1 MSQNEKKPMRSFS
14 GLPFYL
20 VLILILIVTSIF
32 FFDGPASKSKSLS
45 DALDMIE
52 NKAITKEDVVLNGN
66 ELSFK
71 YVDTATGKKSE
82 ISKKI
87 PYESVDHVMTILMDA
102 QNNGAI
108 EKFEYKQPT
117 DVSAIMSGIMIVL
130 MLAAMVFFVWVN
142 FSRNQGDGRSA
153 MNFGR
158 SKAKL
163 HDPSKNKVTF
173 GDVAGADE
181 EKEELTEVVDF
192 LKHPKKYSA
201 LGAKIPK
208 GILLHGAPGTGK
220 TLLAKAVAGEAG
232 VPFFSISGSDF
243 VEMFVGVGAS
253 RVRDLFDNAKKNAPC
268 IVFIDEIDAVGR
280 HRGAGMGGGHDERE
294 QTLNQLLVEM
304 DGFGPNEGVIVI
316 AATNRVDILD
326 PALLRPGRFDRRVAV
341 SRPDI
346 KGRADILKVHAKDKP
361 LEPDV
366 DLKEIA
372 KITPGY
378 TGADLANLLNEA
390 ALLAARRNAK
400 AISKADV
407 SEAVFKVMVGPEKKS
422 RVITDKEKRLT
433 AFHEAGHAIVLRTVS
448 ETDHVERVSI
458 IPAGGA
464 GGYTAHKPDEDIYYT
479 TKKQLI
485 DSIMISLGGRAAE
498 QIILGE
504 ISTGASSDL
513 QHCNSVAREMITR
526 YGMSENFPNV
536 VFDDD
541 DEVFIG
547 KSYGHTK
554 SYSDKYA
561 SMIDEEIVVII
572 GRAYAEVLKIL
583 NERMPILNGVAQRLL
598 EKEKIEGPEFE
609 ALYVNNGVLPA
620 DFVETKTIFDAKNG
634 ASDSKNG
641 ASDSKNGD
649 ADAKKEENSASSTSD
664 ETSKGSSSDESAIKG
679 NSDMDKFLKEFNESE
694 SDVSNEG
701 DEDQED

>member
-1 MSQNEKKPMRSFS
+1 MSQTEKRPKRSFS

-20 VLILILIVTSIF
+20 VLIVILIVASYF
-32 FFDGPASKSKSLS
+32 FLNGDSGKSTSLS
-45 DALDMIE
+45 EALNIIESKDMQ
-52 NKAITKEDVVLNGN
+52 TEDVVLNGN
-66 ELSFK
+66 TLSFK
-71 YVDTATGKKSE
+71 YLDPETGKKKE
-82 ISKKI
+82 VSKKV
-87 PYESVDHVMTILMDA
+87 PYDSEDHVLTILIDA
-102 QNNGAI
+102 QKNGTI
-108 EKFEYKQPT
+108 ESFEYKQPT

-130 MLAAMVFFVWVN
+130 MIAAMIFIVWIN
-142 FSRNQGDGRSA
+142 FSRNQGEGRSA

-163 HDPSKNKVTF
+163 HDPSKNKVNF
-173 GDVAGADE
+173 ADVAGADE
-181 EKEELTEVVDF
+181 EKEELAEVVDF
-192 LKHPKKYSA
+192 LKNPKKYSA

-253 RVRDLFDNAKKNAPC
+253 RVRDLFDSAKKNAPC

-326 PALLRPGRFDRRVAV
+326 PALLRPGRFDRRVSVA
-341 SRPDI
+341 RPDI
-346 KGRADILKVHAKDKP
+346 KGRADILKVHAKNKP
-361 LEPDV
+361 FEDDV

-400 AISKADV
+400 KISKADV

-448 ETDHVERVSI
+448 ETEHVERVSI

-513 QHCNSVAREMITR
+513 QHCNGIAREMITR
-526 YGMSENFPNV
+526 YGMSEKFPNV
-536 VFDDD
+536 IFDDD

-547 KSYGHTK
+547 KSYGHTRV
-554 SYSDKYA
+554 YSEQSA
-561 SMIDEEIVVII
+561 AQIDEEIARII
-572 GRAYAEVLKIL
+572 DKAYNDVLNLLNEKMAIL
-583 NERMPILNGVAQRLL
+583 NAVAHRLL

-609 ALYVNNGVLPA
+609 EIYVSGGVIPETPA
-620 DFVETKTIFDAKNG
+620 SEEPAAEEKVSEEPASEETASASETIAEKAVEESKATEETVENTG
-634 ASDSKNG
+634 SSTEETASDEE
-641 ASDSKNGD
+641 
-649 ADAKKEENSASSTSD
+649 KKS
-664 ETSKGSSSDESAIKG
+664 
-679 NSDMDKFLKEFNESE
+679 
-694 SDVSNEG
+694 
-701 DEDQED
+701 

>member
-1 MSQNEKKPMRSFS
+1 MSQTEKRPKRSFS

-20 VLILILIVTSIF
+20 VLIVILIVASYF
-32 FFDGPASKSKSLS
+32 FLNGDSGKSTSLS
-45 DALDMIE
+45 EALNIIQSKDTV
-52 NKAITKEDVVLNGN
+52 AEDVVLNGN
-66 ELSFK
+66 TLSFK
-71 YVDTATGKKSE
+71 YMDAETGKKKE
-82 ISKKI
+82 VSKKV
-87 PYESVDHVMTILMDA
+87 PYDSQDHVLQILMDA
-102 QNNGAI
+102 EKDGAI
-108 EKFEYKQPT
+108 ESFEYKQPT

-130 MLAAMVFFVWVN
+130 MIAAMIFIVWIN
-142 FSRNQGDGRSA
+142 FSRNQGEGRSA

-163 HDPSKNKVTF
+163 HDPSKNKVNF
-173 GDVAGADE
+173 ADVAGADE
-181 EKEELTEVVDF
+181 EKEELAEVVDF
-192 LKHPKKYSA
+192 LKNPKKYSA

-253 RVRDLFDNAKKNAPC
+253 RVRDLFDSAKKNSPC

-326 PALLRPGRFDRRVAV
+326 PALLRPGRFDRRVSVA
-341 SRPDI
+341 RPDI
-346 KGRADILKVHAKDKP
+346 KGRADILKVHAKNKP
-361 LEPDV
+361 FEDDV

-400 AISKADV
+400 KISKADV

-448 ETDHVERVSI
+448 ETEHVERVSI

-513 QHCNSVAREMITR
+513 QHCNGIAREMITR
-526 YGMSENFPNV
+526 YGMSEKFPNV
-536 VFDDD
+536 IFDDD

-547 KSYGHTK
+547 KSYGHTRV
-554 SYSDKYA
+554 YSEQSA
-561 SMIDEEIVVII
+561 AAIDEEIARII
-572 GRAYAEVLKIL
+572 DKAYNDVLDLLNEKMVIL
-583 NERMPILNGVAQRLL
+583 NAVANRLL

-609 ALYVNNGVLPA
+609 QIYVSGGVIPA
-620 DFVETKTIFDAKNG
+620 SEETPAEEEKTSVSEEENASEKAAQTTEEKIEETSEIEKAVEELEKRAETSETE
-634 ASDSKNG
+634 
-641 ASDSKNGD
+641 
-649 ADAKKEENSASSTSD
+649 AKKD
-664 ETSKGSSSDESAIKG
+664 
-679 NSDMDKFLKEFNESE
+679 
-694 SDVSNEG
+694 
-701 DEDQED
+701 DQ

>member
-1 MSQNEKKPMRSFS
+1 MSQTEKRPKRSFS

-20 VLILILIVTSIF
+20 VLIVILIVASYF
-32 FFDGPASKSKSLS
+32 FLNGDSGKSTSLS
-45 DALDMIE
+45 EALNIIESKDMQ
-52 NKAITKEDVVLNGN
+52 TEDVVLNGN
-66 ELSFK
+66 TLSFK
-71 YVDTATGKKSE
+71 YLDPETGKKKE
-82 ISKKI
+82 VSKKV
-87 PYESVDHVMTILMDA
+87 PYDSEDHVLTILIDA
-102 QNNGAI
+102 QKNGTI
-108 EKFEYKQPT
+108 ESFEYKQPT

-130 MLAAMVFFVWVN
+130 MIAAMIFIVWIN
-142 FSRNQGDGRSA
+142 FSRNQGEGRSA

-163 HDPSKNKVTF
+163 HDPSKNKVNF
-173 GDVAGADE
+173 ADVAGADE
-181 EKEELTEVVDF
+181 EKEELAEVVDF
-192 LKHPKKYSA
+192 LKNPKKYSA

-253 RVRDLFDNAKKNAPC
+253 RVRDLFDSAKKNAPC

-326 PALLRPGRFDRRVAV
+326 PALLRPGRFDRRVSVA
-341 SRPDI
+341 RPDI
-346 KGRADILKVHAKDKP
+346 KGRADILKVHAKNKP
-361 LEPDV
+361 FEDDV

-400 AISKADV
+400 KISKADV

-448 ETDHVERVSI
+448 ETEHVERVSI

-513 QHCNSVAREMITR
+513 QHCNGIAREMITR
-526 YGMSENFPNV
+526 YGMSEKFPNV
-536 VFDDD
+536 IFDDD

-547 KSYGHTK
+547 KSYGHTRV
-554 SYSDKYA
+554 YSEQSA
-561 SMIDEEIVVII
+561 AQIDEEIARII
-572 GRAYAEVLKIL
+572 DKAYNDVLNLLNEKMAIL
-583 NERMPILNGVAQRLL
+583 NAVAQRLL

-609 ALYVNNGVLPA
+609 EIYVSGGVIPETPA
-620 DFVETKTIFDAKNG
+620 SEEPAAEEKVSEEPASEETASASETIAEKAVEESKATEETVENTG
-634 ASDSKNG
+634 SSTEETASDEE
-641 ASDSKNGD
+641 
-649 ADAKKEENSASSTSD
+649 KKS
-664 ETSKGSSSDESAIKG
+664 
-679 NSDMDKFLKEFNESE
+679 
-694 SDVSNEG
+694 
-701 DEDQED
+701 

>member
-1 MSQNEKKPMRSFS
+1 MSQTEKRPKRSFS

-20 VLILILIVTSIF
+20 VLIVVLIVASYF
-32 FFDGPASKSKSLS
+32 FLNGSSAKSTSLS
-45 DALDMIE
+45 EALNMIQ
-52 NKAITKEDVVLNGN
+52 NKEVTKEDVVLNGN
-66 ELSFK
+66 TLSFK
-71 YVDTATGKKSE
+71 YLDTETGKKKE
-82 ISKKI
+82 VSKKV
-87 PYESVDHVMTILMDA
+87 PYDSEDHVLTILMEA
-102 QNNGAI
+102 QAEGSI

-130 MLAAMVFFVWVN
+130 MVAAMVFFVWIN
-142 FSRNQGDGRSA
+142 FTRNAGDGRNA

-173 GDVAGADE
+173 ADVAGADE

-192 LKHPKKYSA
+192 LKNPKKYSA

-253 RVRDLFDNAKKNAPC
+253 RVRDLFDNAKKNSPC

-326 PALLRPGRFDRRVAV
+326 PALLRPGRFDRRVSV

-346 KGRADILKVHAKDKP
+346 KGRADILKVHAKNKP
-361 LEPDV
+361 FEDDV

-400 AISKADV
+400 KISKADV
-407 SEAVFKVMVGPEKKS
+407 SEAVFKVMIGPEKKS
-422 RVITDKEKRLT
+422 RVMSDKEKRLT
-433 AFHEAGHAIVLRTVS
+433 AFHEAGHAVILRTVS

-479 TKKQLI
+479 TRKQLI
-485 DSIMISLGGRAAE
+485 DNIMISLGGRGAE
-498 QIILGE
+498 DIILGE

-513 QHCNSVAREMITR
+513 QHCNSIAREMITR
-526 YGMSENFPNV
+526 YGMSEQFPNV

-547 KSYGHTK
+547 KSYGHTRV
-554 SYSDKYA
+554 YSEESAAK
-561 SMIDEEIVVII
+561 IDAEISEII
-572 GRAYAEVLKIL
+572 RAAYADVLRIL
-583 NERMPILNGVAQRLL
+583 NEKMDILNAVAQRLL
-598 EKEKIEGPEFE
+598 EKEKIEGAEFE
-609 ALYVNNGVLPA
+609 EIYNDPA
-620 DFVETKTIFDAKNG
+620 G
-634 ASDSKNG
+634 AMLS
-641 ASDSKNGD
+641 
-649 ADAKKEENSASSTSD
+649 SASSDTVADVVS
-664 ETSKGSSSDESAIKG
+664 EPSSEASSSDASG
-679 NSDMDKFLKEFNESE
+679 SSE
-694 SDVSNEG
+694 QEDFVPSSFGDLSGPAGSGDGLLFG
-701 DEDQED
+701 DEEEDKKSGED

>member
-1 MSQNEKKPMRSFS
+1 MSQTEKRPKRSFS

-20 VLILILIVTSIF
+20 VLIVILIVASYF
-32 FFDGPASKSKSLS
+32 FLNSDSGKSTSLS
-45 DALDMIE
+45 EALNLIQNKDAQV
-52 NKAITKEDVVLNGN
+52 EDVVLNGN
-66 ELSFK
+66 TLSFK
-71 YVDTATGKKSE
+71 YLDAETGKKKE
-82 ISKKI
+82 VNKKV
-87 PYESVDHVMTILMDA
+87 PYESEDHVLTILMEA
-102 QNNGAI
+102 EKNGTI
-108 EKFEYKQPT
+108 ESFEYKQPT

-130 MLAAMVFFVWVN
+130 MIAAMIFIVWIN
-142 FSRNQGDGRSA
+142 FSRNQGEGRSA

-163 HDPSKNKVTF
+163 HDPSKNKVNF
-173 GDVAGADE
+173 ADVAGADE
-181 EKEELTEVVDF
+181 EKEELAEVVDF
-192 LKHPKKYSA
+192 LKNPKKYSA

-253 RVRDLFDNAKKNAPC
+253 RVRDLFDSAKKNSPC

-326 PALLRPGRFDRRVAV
+326 PALLRPGRFDRRVSVA
-341 SRPDI
+341 RPDI
-346 KGRADILKVHAKDKP
+346 KGRADILKVHAKNKP
-361 LEPDV
+361 FEDDV

-400 AISKADV
+400 KISKADV

-433 AFHEAGHAIVLRTVS
+433 AFHEAGHAVVLRTVS
-448 ETDHVERVSI
+448 ETEHVERVSI

-513 QHCNSVAREMITR
+513 QHCNGIAREMITR
-526 YGMSENFPNV
+526 YGMSEKFPNV
-536 VFDDD
+536 IFDDD

-547 KSYGHTK
+547 KSYGHTRI
-554 SYSDKYA
+554 YSEQSAA
-561 SMIDEEIVVII
+561 SIDEEIARII
-572 GRAYAEVLKIL
+572 DKAYNDVLDLLNEKMVIL
-583 NERMPILNGVAQRLL
+583 NAVANRLL

-609 ALYVNNGVLPA
+609 QIYVSGGVIPA
-620 DFVETKTIFDAKNG
+620 D
-634 ASDSKNG
+634 
-641 ASDSKNGD
+641 
-649 ADAKKEENSASSTSD
+649 TSD
-664 ETSKGSSSDESAIKG
+664 EASDASEKTEDTASENAGLTADEMLAETASIEKAVEDLEKKAEASDEEEK
-679 NSDMDKFLKEFNESE
+679 K
-694 SDVSNEG
+694 
-701 DEDQED
+701 EDQ

>member
-1 MSQNEKKPMRSFS
+1 MSQTEKRPKRSFS

-20 VLILILIVTSIF
+20 VLIVILIVASYF
-32 FFDGPASKSKSLS
+32 FLNGDSGKSTSLS
-45 DALDMIE
+45 EALNIIE
-52 NKAITKEDVVLNGN
+52 SKDVKAEDVVLNGN
-66 ELSFK
+66 TLSFK
-71 YVDTATGKKSE
+71 YLDQETGKKKE
-82 ISKKI
+82 VSKKV
-87 PYESVDHVMTILMDA
+87 PYDSEDHVLTILIDA
-102 QNNGAI
+102 QKNGTI
-108 EKFEYKQPT
+108 DSFEYKQPT

-130 MLAAMVFFVWVN
+130 MIAAMIFIVWIN
-142 FSRNQGDGRSA
+142 FSRNQGEGRSA

-163 HDPSKNKVTF
+163 HDPSKNKVNF
-173 GDVAGADE
+173 ADVAGADE
-181 EKEELTEVVDF
+181 EKEELAEVVDF
-192 LKHPKKYSA
+192 LKNPKKYSA

-253 RVRDLFDNAKKNAPC
+253 RVRDLFDSAKKNSPC

-326 PALLRPGRFDRRVAV
+326 PALLRPGRFDRRVSVA
-341 SRPDI
+341 RPDI
-346 KGRADILKVHAKDKP
+346 KGRADILKVHAKNKP
-361 LEPDV
+361 FEDDV

-400 AISKADV
+400 KISKADV

-448 ETDHVERVSI
+448 ETEHVERVSI

-464 GGYTAHKPDEDIYYT
+464 GGYTAHKPDDDIYYT

-513 QHCNSVAREMITR
+513 QHCNGIAREMITR
-526 YGMSENFPNV
+526 YGMSEKFPNV
-536 VFDDD
+536 IFDDD

-547 KSYGHTK
+547 KSYGHTRV
-554 SYSDKYA
+554 YSEQSA
-561 SMIDEEIVVII
+561 AQIDEEIARII
-572 GRAYAEVLKIL
+572 DKAYNDVLELLNEKMAIL
-583 NERMPILNGVAQRLL
+583 NAVAHRLL

-609 ALYVNNGVLPA
+609 EIYVSGGVIPETPA
-620 DFVETKTIFDAKNG
+620 SEEPATEEKVSEETASEETASASETTEEKTVEESKAAEETVENTESSTEET
-634 ASDSKNG
+634 ASDEE
-641 ASDSKNGD
+641 
-649 ADAKKEENSASSTSD
+649 KKS
-664 ETSKGSSSDESAIKG
+664 
-679 NSDMDKFLKEFNESE
+679 
-694 SDVSNEG
+694 
-701 DEDQED
+701 

>member
-1 MSQNEKKPMRSFS
+1 MSQTEKRPKKSFS

-20 VLILILIVTSIF
+20 VLIVILVVACMMFLNDSS
-32 FFDGPASKSKSLS
+32 GKSTSLS
-45 DALDMIE
+45 EALNMIE
-52 NKAITKEDVVLNGN
+52 DKSITKEDVVLNGN
-66 ELSFK
+66 TLSFK
-71 YVDTATGKKSE
+71 YKDPETGKKKE
-82 ISKKI
+82 VSKKV
-87 PYESVDHVMTILMDA
+87 PYESEDHVLTILMEA
-102 QNNGAI
+102 EKSGSI
-108 EKFEYKQPT
+108 ESFEYKQPT
-117 DVSAIMSGIMIVL
+117 DVSAIMSGVMIFL
-130 MLAAMVFFVWVN
+130 MIGAMVFFIWVN
-142 FSRNQGDGRSA
+142 FSRNAGEGRSA

-163 HDPSKNKVTF
+163 FDPSKNKVNF
-173 GDVAGADE
+173 SDVAGADE

-192 LKHPKKYSA
+192 LKNPKKYSA

-253 RVRDLFDNAKKNAPC
+253 RVRDLFDSAKKNSPC
-268 IVFIDEIDAVGR
+268 IIFIDEIDAVGR

-346 KGRADILKVHAKDKP
+346 KGRADILKVHAKNKP
-361 LEPDV
+361 LEDDV

-400 AISKADV
+400 KISKADV

-448 ETDHVERVSI
+448 ETEHVERVSI

-513 QHCNSVAREMITR
+513 QHCNGVAREMITR
-526 YGMSENFPNV
+526 YGMSEKFPNV
-536 VFDDD
+536 IFDDD

-547 KSYGHTK
+547 KSYGHTRV
-554 SYSDKYA
+554 YSEQSAAEIDAEIARIIDK
-561 SMIDEEIVVII
+561 
-572 GRAYAEVLKIL
+572 AYKDVLDIL
-583 NERMPILNGVAQRLL
+583 NDKMDILNAVAQRLL

-609 ALYVNNGVLPA
+609 EIYVSGGAIVTAAVEAPASEDEGEGASTEGAGADASEGASEGSVGVTA
-620 DFVETKTIFDAKNG
+620 DEMLADSAAIAKEIERLEQSDLKDKAEREAQAESSDDAKEE
-634 ASDSKNG
+634 
-641 ASDSKNGD
+641 
-649 ADAKKEENSASSTSD
+649 KKD
-664 ETSKGSSSDESAIKG
+664 
-679 NSDMDKFLKEFNESE
+679 
-694 SDVSNEG
+694 
-701 DEDQED
+701 

>member
-1 MSQNEKKPMRSFS
+1 MSQTEKRPKRSFS

-20 VLILILIVTSIF
+20 VLIVVLIVASYF
-32 FFDGPASKSKSLS
+32 FLNGNSAKSASLS
-45 DALDMIE
+45 EALNMIE
-52 NKAITKEDVVLNGN
+52 DKQVEKEDVVLNGN
-66 ELSFK
+66 TLSFK
-71 YVDTATGKKSE
+71 YVDSETGKKKE
-82 ISKKI
+82 VSKKV
-87 PYESVDHVMTILMDA
+87 PYDSEDHVLTILIDA
-102 QNNGAI
+102 QKNGTI
-108 EKFEYKQPT
+108 DSFEYKQPT

-130 MLAAMVFFVWVN
+130 MIAAMIFIVWIN
-142 FSRNQGDGRSA
+142 FSRNQGEGRSA

-163 HDPSKNKVTF
+163 HDPSKNKVNF
-173 GDVAGADE
+173 ADVAGADE
-181 EKEELTEVVDF
+181 EKEELAEVVDF
-192 LKHPKKYSA
+192 LKNPKKYSA

-253 RVRDLFDNAKKNAPC
+253 RVRDLFDSAKKNSPC

-326 PALLRPGRFDRRVAV
+326 PALLRPGRFDRRVSVA
-341 SRPDI
+341 RPDI
-346 KGRADILKVHAKDKP
+346 KGRADILKVHAKNKP
-361 LEPDV
+361 FEDDV

-400 AISKADV
+400 KISKADV

-448 ETDHVERVSI
+448 ETEHVERVSI

-513 QHCNSVAREMITR
+513 QHCNGIAREMITR
-526 YGMSENFPNV
+526 YGMSEKFPNV
-536 VFDDD
+536 IFDDD

-547 KSYGHTK
+547 KSYGHTRV
-554 SYSDKYA
+554 YSEQSA
-561 SMIDEEIVVII
+561 AAIDEEIARII
-572 GRAYAEVLKIL
+572 DKAYNDVLDLLNEKMVIL
-583 NERMPILNGVAQRLL
+583 NAVANRLL

-609 ALYVNNGVLPA
+609 QIYVSGGVIPA
-620 DFVETKTIFDAKNG
+620 SEETPAEEEKT
-634 ASDSKNG
+634 SVSE
-641 ASDSKNGD
+641 
-649 ADAKKEENSASSTSD
+649 EENASEKAAQTTEEKIE
-664 ETSKGSSSDESAIKG
+664 ETSEIEKAVEELEKRA
-679 NSDMDKFLKEFNESE
+679 ETSE
-694 SDVSNEG
+694 TEEKKD
-701 DEDQED
+701 DQ

>member
-1 MSQNEKKPMRSFS
+1 MSQTDKRPKKSFS

-20 VLILILIVTSIF
+20 VLIVILVVACMMFLNDSS
-32 FFDGPASKSKSLS
+32 GKSTSLS
-45 DALDMIE
+45 EALNMIE
-52 NKAITKEDVVLNGN
+52 DKSIVKEDVVLNGN
-66 ELSFK
+66 TLSFK
-71 YVDTATGKKSE
+71 YKDPESGKKKE
-82 ISKKI
+82 VSKKV
-87 PYESVDHVMTILMDA
+87 PYESEDHVMTILMEA
-102 QNNGAI
+102 EKSGAI
-108 EKFEYKQPT
+108 ESFEYKQPT
-117 DVSAIMSGIMIVL
+117 DVSAIMSGIMIFL
-130 MLAAMVFFVWVN
+130 MIGAMVFFIWVN
-142 FSRNQGDGRSA
+142 FSRNAGEGRSA

-163 HDPSKNKVTF
+163 FDPSKNKVNF
-173 GDVAGADE
+173 SDVAGADE

-192 LKHPKKYSA
+192 LKNPKKYSA

-253 RVRDLFDNAKKNAPC
+253 RVRDLFDSAKKNSPC
-268 IVFIDEIDAVGR
+268 IIFIDEIDAVGR

-346 KGRADILKVHAKDKP
+346 KGRADILKVHAKNKP
-361 LEPDV
+361 LEDDV

-400 AISKADV
+400 KISKADV

-448 ETDHVERVSI
+448 ETEHVERVSI

-513 QHCNSVAREMITR
+513 QHCNGIAREMITR
-526 YGMSENFPNV
+526 YGMSEKFPNV
-536 VFDDD
+536 IFDDD

-547 KSYGHTK
+547 KSYGHTRV
-554 SYSDKYA
+554 YSEQSAAEIDAEIARIIDK
-561 SMIDEEIVVII
+561 
-572 GRAYAEVLKIL
+572 AYKDVLDIL
-583 NERMPILNGVAQRLL
+583 NDKMDILNAVAQRLL

-609 ALYVNNGVLPA
+609 EIYVSGGACVTA
-620 DFVETKTIFDAKNG
+620 AVEDT
-634 ASDSKNG
+634 ASDSEGEG
-641 ASDSKNGD
+641 ASAEGAGVDASEGASEGSVGVTADEMLADSAAIAKEIERLEQSDLKDKAEREAQASED
-649 ADAKKEENSASSTSD
+649 ASEDASTEAKEEKKD
-664 ETSKGSSSDESAIKG
+664 
-679 NSDMDKFLKEFNESE
+679 
-694 SDVSNEG
+694 
-701 DEDQED
+701 

>member
-1 MSQNEKKPMRSFS
+1 MSQTEKRPKRSFS

-20 VLILILIVTSIF
+20 VLIVILIVASYF
-32 FFDGPASKSKSLS
+32 FLNGDSGKSTSLS
-45 DALDMIE
+45 EALNIIE
-52 NKAITKEDVVLNGN
+52 SKDVKAEDVVLNGN
-66 ELSFK
+66 TLSFK
-71 YVDTATGKKSE
+71 YLDQETGKKKE
-82 ISKKI
+82 VSKKV
-87 PYESVDHVMTILMDA
+87 PYDSEDHVLTILIDA
-102 QNNGAI
+102 QKNGTI
-108 EKFEYKQPT
+108 DSFEYKQPT

-130 MLAAMVFFVWVN
+130 MIAAMIFIVWIN
-142 FSRNQGDGRSA
+142 FSRNQGEGRSA

-163 HDPSKNKVTF
+163 HDPSKNKVNF
-173 GDVAGADE
+173 ADVAGADE
-181 EKEELTEVVDF
+181 EKEELAEVVDF
-192 LKHPKKYSA
+192 LKNPKKYSA

-253 RVRDLFDNAKKNAPC
+253 RVRDLFDSAKKNSPC

-326 PALLRPGRFDRRVAV
+326 PALLRPGRFDRRVSVA
-341 SRPDI
+341 RPDI
-346 KGRADILKVHAKDKP
+346 KGRADILKVHAKNKP
-361 LEPDV
+361 FEDDV

-400 AISKADV
+400 KISKADV

-448 ETDHVERVSI
+448 ETEHVERVSI

-513 QHCNSVAREMITR
+513 QHCNGIAREMITR
-526 YGMSENFPNV
+526 YGMSEKFPNV
-536 VFDDD
+536 IFDDD

-547 KSYGHTK
+547 KSYGHTRV
-554 SYSDKYA
+554 YSEQSA
-561 SMIDEEIVVII
+561 AQIDEEIARII
-572 GRAYAEVLKIL
+572 DKAYNDVLDLLNEKMAIL
-583 NERMPILNGVAQRLL
+583 NAVAHRLL

-609 ALYVNNGVLPA
+609 EIYVSGGVILETPA
-620 DFVETKTIFDAKNG
+620 SEEPATEEKVSEETASEETASASETTEEKAVEESKAAEETVENTESSTEET
-634 ASDSKNG
+634 ASDEE
-641 ASDSKNGD
+641 
-649 ADAKKEENSASSTSD
+649 KKS
-664 ETSKGSSSDESAIKG
+664 
-679 NSDMDKFLKEFNESE
+679 
-694 SDVSNEG
+694 
-701 DEDQED
+701 

>member
-1 MSQNEKKPMRSFS
+1 MSQTEKRPKRSFS

-20 VLILILIVTSIF
+20 VLIVILIVASYF
-32 FFDGPASKSKSLS
+32 FLNGDSGKSTSLS
-45 DALDMIE
+45 EALNIIE
-52 NKAITKEDVVLNGN
+52 SKDVKAEDVVLNGN
-66 ELSFK
+66 TLSFK
-71 YVDTATGKKSE
+71 YLDQETGKKKE
-82 ISKKI
+82 VSKKV
-87 PYESVDHVMTILMDA
+87 PYDSEDHVLTILIDA
-102 QNNGAI
+102 QKNGTI
-108 EKFEYKQPT
+108 DSFEYKQPT

-130 MLAAMVFFVWVN
+130 MIAAMIFIVWIN
-142 FSRNQGDGRSA
+142 FSRNQGEGRSA

-163 HDPSKNKVTF
+163 HDPSKNKVNF
-173 GDVAGADE
+173 ADVAGADE
-181 EKEELTEVVDF
+181 EKEELAEVVDF
-192 LKHPKKYSA
+192 LKNPKKYSA

-253 RVRDLFDNAKKNAPC
+253 RVRDLFDSAKKNSPC

-326 PALLRPGRFDRRVAV
+326 PALLRPGRFDRRVSVA
-341 SRPDI
+341 RPDI
-346 KGRADILKVHAKDKP
+346 KGRADILKVHAKNKP
-361 LEPDV
+361 FEDDV

-400 AISKADV
+400 KISKADV

-448 ETDHVERVSI
+448 ETEHVERVSI

-513 QHCNSVAREMITR
+513 QHCNGIAREMITR
-526 YGMSENFPNV
+526 YGMSEKFPNV
-536 VFDDD
+536 IFDDD

-547 KSYGHTK
+547 KSYGHTRV
-554 SYSDKYA
+554 YSEQSA
-561 SMIDEEIVVII
+561 AQIDEEIARII
-572 GRAYAEVLKIL
+572 DKAYNDVLDLLNEKMAIL
-583 NERMPILNGVAQRLL
+583 NAVAHRLL

-609 ALYVNNGVLPA
+609 EIYVSGGVIPETPA
-620 DFVETKTIFDAKNG
+620 SEEPATEEKVSEETSSEETASASETTEEKAVEESKAAEETVENTESATEET
-634 ASDSKNG
+634 ASDEE
-641 ASDSKNGD
+641 
-649 ADAKKEENSASSTSD
+649 KKS
-664 ETSKGSSSDESAIKG
+664 
-679 NSDMDKFLKEFNESE
+679 
-694 SDVSNEG
+694 
-701 DEDQED
+701 

>member
-1 MSQNEKKPMRSFS
+1 MSQNEKKPMKSFS

-20 VLILILIVTSIF
+20 VLILILIVTSFF
-32 FFDGPASKSKSLS
+32 FFDSPASKSKSLS
-45 DALDMIE
+45 DALDMIS
-52 NKAITKEDVVLNGN
+52 NKAVTKEDVVLNGN
-66 ELSFK
+66 ELEFK
-71 YVDTATGKKSE
+71 YIDPATGKKVE
-82 ISKKI
+82 ISKKV
-87 PYESVDHVMTILMDA
+87 PLDSTDHVLTILMEA
-102 QNNGAI
+102 KQSGAL
-108 EKFEYKQPT
+108 ESYEYKQPT
-117 DVSAIMSGIMIVL
+117 DISAIMSGVMIVL

-163 HDPSKNKVTF
+163 HDPTKNKVTF
-173 GDVAGADE
+173 ADVAGADE

-361 LEPDV
+361 LESDV

-448 ETDHVERVSI
+448 ETEHVERVSI

-536 VFDDD
+536 IFDDD

-572 GRAYAEVLKIL
+572 GRAYADVLKIL

-620 DFVETKTIFDAKNG
+620 DFVETKTIFDETGSASKDSETDNSTDSE
-634 ASDSKNG
+634 ASDSKTEE
-641 ASDSKNGD
+641 ASSDSV
-649 ADAKKEENSASSTSD
+649 T
-664 ETSKGSSSDESAIKG
+664 G
-679 NSDMDKFLKEFNESE
+679 NSDMDKFLKDLSESE
-694 SDVSNEG
+694 KDDDTNS
-701 DEDQED
+701 

>member
-1 MSQNEKKPMRSFS
+1 MSQTDKRPRKSFS

-20 VLILILIVTSIF
+20 VLIVILVVACMMFLNDSS
-32 FFDGPASKSKSLS
+32 GKSTSLS
-45 DALDMIE
+45 EALNMIE
-52 NKAITKEDVVLNGN
+52 DKSIKKEDVVLNGN
-66 ELSFK
+66 TLSFK
-71 YVDTATGKKSE
+71 YTDPETGKKKE
-82 ISKKI
+82 VSKKV
-87 PYESVDHVMTILMDA
+87 PYESEDHVMTILMQA
-102 QNNGAI
+102 EKAGSI
-108 EKFEYKQPT
+108 ENFEYKQPT
-117 DVSAIMSGIMIVL
+117 DVSAIMSGVMIFL
-130 MLAAMVFFVWVN
+130 MIGAMVFFIWVN
-142 FSRNQGDGRSA
+142 FSRNAGEGRSA

-163 HDPSKNKVTF
+163 FDPSKNKVNF
-173 GDVAGADE
+173 SDVAGADE

-192 LKHPKKYSA
+192 LKNPKKYSA

-253 RVRDLFDNAKKNAPC
+253 RVRDLFDSAKKNSPC
-268 IVFIDEIDAVGR
+268 IIFIDEIDAVGR

-346 KGRADILKVHAKDKP
+346 KGRADILKVHAKNKP
-361 LEPDV
+361 LEDDV

-400 AISKADV
+400 KISKADV

-448 ETDHVERVSI
+448 ETEHVERVSI

-513 QHCNSVAREMITR
+513 QHCNGVAREMITR
-526 YGMSENFPNV
+526 YGMSEKFPNV
-536 VFDDD
+536 IFDDD

-547 KSYGHTK
+547 KSYGHTRT
-554 SYSDKYA
+554 YSEQSA
-561 SMIDEEIVVII
+561 AMIDAEIARII
-572 GRAYAEVLKIL
+572 DKAYKDVLDIL
-583 NERMPILNGVAQRLL
+583 NDKMAILNAVAQRLL

-609 ALYVNNGVLPA
+609 EIYVSG
-620 DFVETKTIFDAKNG
+620 G
-634 ASDSKNG
+634 ASVTAAVEAPASEDASSSEG
-641 ASDSKNGD
+641 ASEGSVGATAEEMLADS
-649 ADAKKEENSASSTSD
+649 AAIAKEIERLEQSDLKDKAEREASEASASNAAEAEAKD
-664 ETSKGSSSDESAIKG
+664 EKKD
-679 NSDMDKFLKEFNESE
+679 
-694 SDVSNEG
+694 
-701 DEDQED
+701 

>member
-1 MSQNEKKPMRSFS
+1 MSQTDKRPRKSFS

-20 VLILILIVTSIF
+20 VLIVILVVACMMFLNDSS
-32 FFDGPASKSKSLS
+32 GKSTSLS
-45 DALDMIE
+45 EALNMIE
-52 NKAITKEDVVLNGN
+52 DKSIKKEDVVLNGN
-66 ELSFK
+66 TLSFK
-71 YVDTATGKKSE
+71 YTDPETGKKKE
-82 ISKKI
+82 VSKKV
-87 PYESVDHVMTILMDA
+87 PYESEDHVMTILMQA
-102 QNNGAI
+102 EKAGSI
-108 EKFEYKQPT
+108 ENFEYKQPT
-117 DVSAIMSGIMIVL
+117 DVSAIMSGVMIFL
-130 MLAAMVFFVWVN
+130 MIGAMVFFIWVN
-142 FSRNQGDGRSA
+142 FSRNAGEGRSA

-163 HDPSKNKVTF
+163 FDPSKNKVNF
-173 GDVAGADE
+173 SDVAGADE

-192 LKHPKKYSA
+192 LKNPKKYSA

-253 RVRDLFDNAKKNAPC
+253 RVRDLFDSAKKNSPC
-268 IVFIDEIDAVGR
+268 IIFIDEIDAVGR

-346 KGRADILKVHAKDKP
+346 KGRADILKVHAKNKP
-361 LEPDV
+361 LEDDV

-400 AISKADV
+400 KISKADV

-448 ETDHVERVSI
+448 ETEHVERVSI

-513 QHCNSVAREMITR
+513 QHCNGVAREMITR
-526 YGMSENFPNV
+526 YGMSEKFPNV
-536 VFDDD
+536 IFDDD

-547 KSYGHTK
+547 KSYGHTRT
-554 SYSDKYA
+554 YSEQSA
-561 SMIDEEIVVII
+561 AMIDAEIARII
-572 GRAYAEVLKIL
+572 DKAYKDVLDIL
-583 NERMPILNGVAQRLL
+583 NDKMAILNAVAQRLL

-609 ALYVNNGVLPA
+609 EIYVSDGAVVTSSVEAPA
-620 DFVETKTIFDAKNG
+620 SEDASSSEG
-634 ASDSKNG
+634 ASEGSVGVTADEMLADSAAIAKEIERLEQ
-641 ASDSKNGD
+641 SDLKD
-649 ADAKKEENSASSTSD
+649 KAEREAQAE
-664 ETSKGSSSDESAIKG
+664 SSDEA
-679 NSDMDKFLKEFNESE
+679 KEEKK
-694 SDVSNEG
+694 D
-701 DEDQED
+701 

>member
-1 MSQNEKKPMRSFS
+1 MSQTEKRPKRSFS

-20 VLILILIVTSIF
+20 VLIVILIVASYF
-32 FFDGPASKSKSLS
+32 FLNGDSGKSTSLS
-45 DALDMIE
+45 EALNIIE
-52 NKAITKEDVVLNGN
+52 SKDVKAEDVVLNGN
-66 ELSFK
+66 TLSFK
-71 YVDTATGKKSE
+71 YLDPATGKKKE
-82 ISKKI
+82 VSKKV
-87 PYESVDHVMTILMDA
+87 PYDSEDHVLTILIDA
-102 QNNGAI
+102 QRNGTI
-108 EKFEYKQPT
+108 ESFEYKQPT

-130 MLAAMVFFVWVN
+130 MIVAMIFIVWIN
-142 FSRNQGDGRSA
+142 FSRNSGEGRSA

-163 HDPSKNKVTF
+163 HDPSKNKVNF
-173 GDVAGADE
+173 ADVAGADE
-181 EKEELTEVVDF
+181 EKEELAEVVDF
-192 LKHPKKYSA
+192 LKNPKKYSA

-253 RVRDLFDNAKKNAPC
+253 RVRDLFDSAKKNSPC

-326 PALLRPGRFDRRVAV
+326 PALLRPGRFDRRVSVA
-341 SRPDI
+341 RPDI
-346 KGRADILKVHAKDKP
+346 KGRADILKVHAKNKP
-361 LEPDV
+361 FEDDV

-400 AISKADV
+400 KISKADV

-448 ETDHVERVSI
+448 ETEHVERVSI

-513 QHCNSVAREMITR
+513 QHCNGIAREMITR
-526 YGMSENFPNV
+526 YGMSEKFPNV
-536 VFDDD
+536 IFDDD

-547 KSYGHTK
+547 KSYGHTRV
-554 SYSDKYA
+554 YSEQSA
-561 SMIDEEIVVII
+561 AQIDEEIARII
-572 GRAYAEVLKIL
+572 DKAYNDVLDLLNEKMAIL
-583 NERMPILNGVAQRLL
+583 NAVAHRLL

-609 ALYVNNGVLPA
+609 EIYVSGGVIPETPA
-620 DFVETKTIFDAKNG
+620 SEEKASEEKVSEET
-634 ASDSKNG
+634 AS
-641 ASDSKNGD
+641 
-649 ADAKKEENSASSTSD
+649 EETASASETTEEKAVEESKTAEETVENA
-664 ETSKGSSSDESAIKG
+664 ETSEETSSEEKS
-679 NSDMDKFLKEFNESE
+679 
-694 SDVSNEG
+694 
-701 DEDQED
+701 

>member
-1 MSQNEKKPMRSFS
+1 MSQTEKRPKRSFS

-20 VLILILIVTSIF
+20 VLIVILIVASYF
-32 FFDGPASKSKSLS
+32 FLNGDSGKSTSLS
-45 DALDMIE
+45 EALNIIE
-52 NKAITKEDVVLNGN
+52 SKDVKAEDVVLNGN
-66 ELSFK
+66 TLSFK
-71 YVDTATGKKSE
+71 YLDQETGKKKE
-82 ISKKI
+82 VSKKV
-87 PYESVDHVMTILMDA
+87 PYDSEDHVLTILIDA
-102 QNNGAI
+102 QKNGTI
-108 EKFEYKQPT
+108 DSFEYKQPT

-130 MLAAMVFFVWVN
+130 MIAAMIFIVWIN
-142 FSRNQGDGRSA
+142 FSRNQGEGRSA

-163 HDPSKNKVTF
+163 HDPSKNKVNF
-173 GDVAGADE
+173 ADVAGADE
-181 EKEELTEVVDF
+181 EKEELAEVVDF
-192 LKHPKKYSA
+192 LKNPKKYSA

-253 RVRDLFDNAKKNAPC
+253 RVRDLFDSAKKNSPC

-326 PALLRPGRFDRRVAV
+326 PALLRPGRFDRRVSVA
-341 SRPDI
+341 RPDI
-346 KGRADILKVHAKDKP
+346 KGRADILKVHAKNKP
-361 LEPDV
+361 FEDDV

-400 AISKADV
+400 KISKADV

-448 ETDHVERVSI
+448 ETEHVERVSI

-513 QHCNSVAREMITR
+513 QHCNGIAREMITR
-526 YGMSENFPNV
+526 YGMSEKFPNV
-536 VFDDD
+536 IFDDD

-547 KSYGHTK
+547 KSYGHTRT
-554 SYSDKYA
+554 YSEQSA
-561 SMIDEEIVVII
+561 AMIDAEIARII
-572 GRAYAEVLKIL
+572 DKAYKDVLDIL
-583 NERMPILNGVAQRLL
+583 NDKMAILNAVAQRLL

-609 ALYVNNGVLPA
+609 EIYVSGGVIPETPA
-620 DFVETKTIFDAKNG
+620 SEEPATEEKVSEETASEETASASETTEEKAVEESKAAEETVENTESSTEET
-634 ASDSKNG
+634 ASDEE
-641 ASDSKNGD
+641 
-649 ADAKKEENSASSTSD
+649 KKS
-664 ETSKGSSSDESAIKG
+664 
-679 NSDMDKFLKEFNESE
+679 
-694 SDVSNEG
+694 
-701 DEDQED
+701 

>member
-1 MSQNEKKPMRSFS
+1 MSQTDKRPRKSFS

-20 VLILILIVTSIF
+20 VLIVILVVACMMFLNDSS
-32 FFDGPASKSKSLS
+32 GKSTSLS
-45 DALDMIE
+45 EALNMIE
-52 NKAITKEDVVLNGN
+52 DKSIKKEDVVLNGN
-66 ELSFK
+66 TLSFK
-71 YVDTATGKKSE
+71 YTDPETGKKKE
-82 ISKKI
+82 VSKKV
-87 PYESVDHVMTILMDA
+87 PYESEDHVMTILMQAEKD
-102 QNNGAI
+102 GSI
-108 EKFEYKQPT
+108 ENFEYKQPT
-117 DVSAIMSGIMIVL
+117 DVSAIMSGVMIFL
-130 MLAAMVFFVWVN
+130 MIGAMVFFIWVN
-142 FSRNQGDGRSA
+142 FSRNAGEGRSA

-163 HDPSKNKVTF
+163 FDPSKNKVNF
-173 GDVAGADE
+173 SDVAGADE

-192 LKHPKKYSA
+192 LKNPKKYSA

-253 RVRDLFDNAKKNAPC
+253 RVRDLFDSAKKNSPC
-268 IVFIDEIDAVGR
+268 IIFIDEIDAVGR

-346 KGRADILKVHAKDKP
+346 KGRADILKVHAKNKP
-361 LEPDV
+361 LEDDV

-400 AISKADV
+400 KISKADV

-448 ETDHVERVSI
+448 ETEHVERVSI

-513 QHCNSVAREMITR
+513 QHCNGVAREMITR
-526 YGMSENFPNV
+526 YGMSEKFPNV
-536 VFDDD
+536 IFDDD

-547 KSYGHTK
+547 KSYGHTRT
-554 SYSDKYA
+554 YSEQSA
-561 SMIDEEIVVII
+561 AMIDAEIARII
-572 GRAYAEVLKIL
+572 DKAYKDVLDIL
-583 NERMPILNGVAQRLL
+583 NDKMAILNAVAQRLL

-609 ALYVNNGVLPA
+609 EIYVSGGACVTSAVEAPA
-620 DFVETKTIFDAKNG
+620 SEDDSSSEGSVGATAEEMLADSAAIAKEIERLEQSDLKDKAEREASEAS
-634 ASDSKNG
+634 ASD
-641 ASDSKNGD
+641 
-649 ADAKKEENSASSTSD
+649 TSD
-664 ETSKGSSSDESAIKG
+664 AAEAEAKDEKK
-679 NSDMDKFLKEFNESE
+679 D
-694 SDVSNEG
+694 
-701 DEDQED
+701 

>member
-1 MSQNEKKPMRSFS
+1 MSQTDKRPKRSFS

-20 VLILILIVTSIF
+20 ILIVILIAASF
-32 FFDGPASKSKSLS
+32 FFLNDNSGKNASLS
-45 DALDMIE
+45 EALTMISDKE
-52 NKAITKEDVVLNGN
+52 ITKEDVVLYGN
-66 ELSFK
+66 SLQFK
-71 YVDTATGKKSE
+71 YVDKETGKKKE
-82 ISKKI
+82 VSKKV
-87 PYESVDHVMTILMDA
+87 PYDSEDHVLTILMEA
-102 QNNGAI
+102 EKSGAI
-108 EKFEYKQPT
+108 ESFEYKQPT

-130 MLAAMVFFVWVN
+130 MVGAMIFFVWIN

-173 GDVAGADE
+173 ADVAGADE
-181 EKEELTEVVDF
+181 EKEELAEVVDF
-192 LKHPKKYSA
+192 LKNPKKYSA

-253 RVRDLFDNAKKNAPC
+253 RVRDLFDNAKKNSPC

-316 AATNRVDILD
+316 AATNRIDILD

-341 SRPDI
+341 ARPDI
-346 KGRADILKVHAKDKP
+346 KGRADILKVHAKNKP
-361 LEPDV
+361 LEDDV

-400 AISKADV
+400 KISKADV
-407 SEAVFKVMVGPEKKS
+407 SEAVFKVMIGPEKKS

-448 ETDHVERVSI
+448 ETEHVERVSI

-513 QHCNSVAREMITR
+513 QHCNSIAREMITR
-526 YGMSENFPNV
+526 YGMSEKFPNV
-536 VFDDD
+536 IFDDD

-547 KSYGHTK
+547 KSYGHTRV
-554 SYSDKYA
+554 YSEQSAA
-561 SMIDEEIVVII
+561 SIDEEIARII
-572 GRAYAEVLKIL
+572 SKAYNDVLDLLNDKMAIL
-583 NERMPILNGVAQRLL
+583 NAVAQRLL
-598 EKEKIEGPEFE
+598 DKEKIEGPEFE
-609 ALYVNNGVLPA
+609 QIYVSGGVIPA
-620 DFVETKTIFDAKNG
+620 SEEPSES
-634 ASDSKNG
+634 AS
-641 ASDSKNGD
+641 
-649 ADAKKEENSASSTSD
+649 EEASASSDSESKTESVGLTAEEMLADSTSLD
-664 ETSKGSSSDESAIKG
+664 KAVEQIESSSEKDSTIPTLIPSEKDEKK
-679 NSDMDKFLKEFNESE
+679 DDK
-694 SDVSNEG
+694 
-701 DEDQED
+701 

>member
-1 MSQNEKKPMRSFS
+1 MSQTEKRPKRSFS

-20 VLILILIVTSIF
+20 VLIVILIVASYF
-32 FFDGPASKSKSLS
+32 FLNGDSGKSTSLS
-45 DALDMIE
+45 EALNIIESKDMQ
-52 NKAITKEDVVLNGN
+52 TEDVVLNGN
-66 ELSFK
+66 TLSFK
-71 YVDTATGKKSE
+71 YLDPETGKKKE
-82 ISKKI
+82 VSKKV
-87 PYESVDHVMTILMDA
+87 PYDSEDHVLTILIDA
-102 QNNGAI
+102 QKNGTI
-108 EKFEYKQPT
+108 ESFEYKQPT

-130 MLAAMVFFVWVN
+130 MIAAMIFIVWIN
-142 FSRNQGDGRSA
+142 FSRNQGEGRSA

-163 HDPSKNKVTF
+163 HDPSKNKVNF
-173 GDVAGADE
+173 ADVAGADE
-181 EKEELTEVVDF
+181 EKEELAEVVDF
-192 LKHPKKYSA
+192 LKNPKKYSA

-253 RVRDLFDNAKKNAPC
+253 RVRDLFDSAKKNAPC

-326 PALLRPGRFDRRVAV
+326 PALLRPGRFDRRVSVA
-341 SRPDI
+341 RPDI
-346 KGRADILKVHAKDKP
+346 KGRADILKVHAKNKP
-361 LEPDV
+361 FEDDV

-400 AISKADV
+400 KISKADV

-448 ETDHVERVSI
+448 ETEHVERVSI

-513 QHCNSVAREMITR
+513 QHCNGIAREMITR
-526 YGMSENFPNV
+526 YGMSEKFPNV
-536 VFDDD
+536 IFDDD

-547 KSYGHTK
+547 KSYGHTRV
-554 SYSDKYA
+554 YSEQSA
-561 SMIDEEIVVII
+561 AQIDEEIARII
-572 GRAYAEVLKIL
+572 DKAYNDVLNLLNEKMAIL
-583 NERMPILNGVAQRLL
+583 NAVAHRLL

-609 ALYVNNGVLPA
+609 EIYVSGGVIPETPA
-620 DFVETKTIFDAKNG
+620 SEEPAAEEKVSEEPASEETASASETTAEKAVEESKATEETVENTG
-634 ASDSKNG
+634 SSTEETASDEE
-641 ASDSKNGD
+641 
-649 ADAKKEENSASSTSD
+649 KKS
-664 ETSKGSSSDESAIKG
+664 
-679 NSDMDKFLKEFNESE
+679 
-694 SDVSNEG
+694 
-701 DEDQED
+701 

>member
-1 MSQNEKKPMRSFS
+1 MSQTDKRPRKSFS

-20 VLILILIVTSIF
+20 VLIVILVVACMMFLNDSS
-32 FFDGPASKSKSLS
+32 GKSTSLS
-45 DALDMIE
+45 EALNMIE
-52 NKAITKEDVVLNGN
+52 DKSIKKEDVVLNGN
-66 ELSFK
+66 TLSFK
-71 YVDTATGKKSE
+71 YTDPETGKKKE
-82 ISKKI
+82 VSKKV
-87 PYESVDHVMTILMDA
+87 PYESEDHVMTILMQAEKD
-102 QNNGAI
+102 GSI
-108 EKFEYKQPT
+108 ENFEYKQPT
-117 DVSAIMSGIMIVL
+117 DVSAIMSGVMIFL
-130 MLAAMVFFVWVN
+130 MIGAMVFFIWVN
-142 FSRNQGDGRSA
+142 FSRNAGEGRSA

-163 HDPSKNKVTF
+163 FDPSKNKVNF
-173 GDVAGADE
+173 SDVAGADE

-192 LKHPKKYSA
+192 LKNPKKYSA

-253 RVRDLFDNAKKNAPC
+253 RVRDLFDSAKKNSPC
-268 IVFIDEIDAVGR
+268 IIFIDEIDAVGR

-346 KGRADILKVHAKDKP
+346 KGRADILKVHAKNKP
-361 LEPDV
+361 LEDDV

-400 AISKADV
+400 KISKADV

-448 ETDHVERVSI
+448 ETEHVERVSI

-513 QHCNSVAREMITR
+513 QHCNGVAREMITR
-526 YGMSENFPNV
+526 YGMSEKFPNV
-536 VFDDD
+536 IFDDD

-547 KSYGHTK
+547 KSYGHTRT
-554 SYSDKYA
+554 YSEQSA
-561 SMIDEEIVVII
+561 AMIDAEIARII
-572 GRAYAEVLKIL
+572 DKAYKDVLDIL
-583 NERMPILNGVAQRLL
+583 NDKMAILKPLPRDFSRKRRSKDRSSKRSTFPAAPALLLLLRLRLL
-598 EKEKIEGPEFE
+598 KMILLPRA
-609 ALYVNNGVLPA
+609 ALVQPLRRCLLTVPRSLRR
-620 DFVETKTIFDAKNG
+620 
-634 ASDSKNG
+634 SK
-641 ASDSKNGD
+641 D
-649 ADAKKEENSASSTSD
+649 
-664 ETSKGSSSDESAIKG
+664 SSSPT
-679 NSDMDKFLKEFNESE
+679 
-694 SDVSNEG
+694 
-701 DEDQED
+701 

>member
-1 MSQNEKKPMRSFS
+1 MSQTEKRPKRSFS

-20 VLILILIVTSIF
+20 VLIVILIVASYF
-32 FFDGPASKSKSLS
+32 FLNGDSGKSTSLS
-45 DALDMIE
+45 EALNIIESKDMQ
-52 NKAITKEDVVLNGN
+52 TEDVVLNGN
-66 ELSFK
+66 TLSFK
-71 YVDTATGKKSE
+71 YLDPETGKKKE
-82 ISKKI
+82 VSKKV
-87 PYESVDHVMTILMDA
+87 PYDSEDHVLTILIDA
-102 QNNGAI
+102 QKNGTI
-108 EKFEYKQPT
+108 ESFEYKQPT

-130 MLAAMVFFVWVN
+130 MIAAMIFIVWIN
-142 FSRNQGDGRSA
+142 FSRNQGEGRSA

-163 HDPSKNKVTF
+163 HDPSKNKVNF
-173 GDVAGADE
+173 ADVAGADE
-181 EKEELTEVVDF
+181 EKEELAEVVDF
-192 LKHPKKYSA
+192 LKNPKKYSA

-253 RVRDLFDNAKKNAPC
+253 RVRDLFDSAKKNAPC

-326 PALLRPGRFDRRVAV
+326 PALLRPGRFDRRVSVA
-341 SRPDI
+341 RPDI
-346 KGRADILKVHAKDKP
+346 KGRADILKVHAKNKP
-361 LEPDV
+361 FEDDV

-400 AISKADV
+400 KISKADV

-448 ETDHVERVSI
+448 ETEHVERVSI

-513 QHCNSVAREMITR
+513 QHCNGIAREMITR
-526 YGMSENFPNV
+526 YGMSEKFPNV
-536 VFDDD
+536 IFDDD

-547 KSYGHTK
+547 KSYGHTRV
-554 SYSDKYA
+554 YSEQSA
-561 SMIDEEIVVII
+561 AQIDEEIARII
-572 GRAYAEVLKIL
+572 DKAYNDVLNLLNEKMAIL
-583 NERMPILNGVAQRLL
+583 NAVAQRLL

-609 ALYVNNGVLPA
+609 EIYVSGGVIPETPA
-620 DFVETKTIFDAKNG
+620 SEEPAAEEKVSEEPASEETASASETTAEKAVEESKATEETVENTG
-634 ASDSKNG
+634 SSTEETASDEE
-641 ASDSKNGD
+641 
-649 ADAKKEENSASSTSD
+649 KKS
-664 ETSKGSSSDESAIKG
+664 
-679 NSDMDKFLKEFNESE
+679 
-694 SDVSNEG
+694 
-701 DEDQED
+701 

>member
-1 MSQNEKKPMRSFS
+1 MSQTEKRPKRSFS

-20 VLILILIVTSIF
+20 VLIVILIVASYF
-32 FFDGPASKSKSLS
+32 FLNGDSGKSTSLS
-45 DALDMIE
+45 EALNIIESKDMQ
-52 NKAITKEDVVLNGN
+52 TEDVVLNGN
-66 ELSFK
+66 TLSFK
-71 YVDTATGKKSE
+71 YLDPETGKKKE
-82 ISKKI
+82 VSKKV
-87 PYESVDHVMTILMDA
+87 PYDSEDHVLTILIDA
-102 QNNGAI
+102 QKNGTI
-108 EKFEYKQPT
+108 ESFEYKQPT

-130 MLAAMVFFVWVN
+130 MIAAMIFIVWIN
-142 FSRNQGDGRSA
+142 FSRNQGEGRSA

-163 HDPSKNKVTF
+163 HDPSKNKVNF
-173 GDVAGADE
+173 ADVAGADE
-181 EKEELTEVVDF
+181 EKEELAEVVDF
-192 LKHPKKYSA
+192 LKNPKKYSA

-253 RVRDLFDNAKKNAPC
+253 RVRDLFDSAKKNAPC

-326 PALLRPGRFDRRVAV
+326 PALLRPGRFDRRVSVA
-341 SRPDI
+341 RPDI
-346 KGRADILKVHAKDKP
+346 KGRADILKVHAKNKP
-361 LEPDV
+361 FEDDV

-400 AISKADV
+400 KISKADV

-448 ETDHVERVSI
+448 ETEHVERVSI

-513 QHCNSVAREMITR
+513 QHCNGIAREMITR
-526 YGMSENFPNV
+526 YGMSEKFPNV
-536 VFDDD
+536 IFDDD

-547 KSYGHTK
+547 KSYGHTRV
-554 SYSDKYA
+554 YSEQSA
-561 SMIDEEIVVII
+561 AQIDEEIARII
-572 GRAYAEVLKIL
+572 DKAYNDVLNLLNEKMAIL
-583 NERMPILNGVAQRLL
+583 NAVAQRLL

-609 ALYVNNGVLPA
+609 EIYVSGGVIPETPA
-620 DFVETKTIFDAKNG
+620 SEEPAAEEKVSEEPASEETASASETTAEKAVEESKATEETVENTESSTEET
-634 ASDSKNG
+634 ASDEE
-641 ASDSKNGD
+641 
-649 ADAKKEENSASSTSD
+649 KKS
-664 ETSKGSSSDESAIKG
+664 
-679 NSDMDKFLKEFNESE
+679 
-694 SDVSNEG
+694 
-701 DEDQED
+701 

>member
-1 MSQNEKKPMRSFS
+1 MSLNERKPKKSFS

-20 VLILILIVTSIF
+20 VLIVILVVTSFF
-32 FFDGPASKSKSLS
+32 FFDNPSKKSTSLS
-45 DALDMIE
+45 DALTMIAD
-52 NKAITKEDVVLNGN
+52 KSVVKEDVVLYGN
-66 ELSFK
+66 TLEFK
-71 YVDTATGKKSE
+71 YYDSTTGKKTE
-82 ISKKI
+82 VSKKV
-87 PYESVDHVMTILMDA
+87 PYDSADHVMTILMEAKDS
-102 QNNGAI
+102 GAI
-108 EKFEYKQPT
+108 ESFEYKQPT

-130 MLAAMVFFVWVN
+130 MVGAMIFFVWLN
-142 FSRNQGDGRSA
+142 FSRNAGEGRNA

-158 SKAKL
+158 SKARL

-173 GDVAGADE
+173 ADVAGADE

-192 LKHPKKYSA
+192 LKNPKKYSA

-208 GILLHGAPGTGK
+208 GILLNGAPGTGK

-253 RVRDLFDNAKKNAPC
+253 RVRDLFDNAKKNSPC

-326 PALLRPGRFDRRVAV
+326 PALLRPGRFDRRVTV

-346 KGRADILKVHAKDKP
+346 KGRAQILQVHAKNKP
-361 LEPDV
+361 LASDV

-390 ALLAARRNAK
+390 ALLAARKNAK
-400 AISKADV
+400 EITKADV

-448 ETDHVERVSI
+448 ETEHVERVSI

-513 QHCNSVAREMITR
+513 QHCNAVAREMITR
-526 YGMSENFPNV
+526 YGMSESFPNV

-561 SMIDEEIVVII
+561 ALIDEEICHII
-572 GRAYAEVLKIL
+572 DKAYKDVLTLL
-583 NERMPILNGVAQRLL
+583 NERMSILNGVAQRLL

-609 ALYVNNGVLPA
+609 EIYVNNGVIPG
-620 DFVETKTIFDAKNG
+620 VTSIETG
-634 ASDSKNG
+634 DSVSTNET
-641 ASDSKNGD
+641 A
-649 ADAKKEENSASSTSD
+649 ETESASVESD
-664 ETSKGSSSDESAIKG
+664 APKADESSAVPEEIHTNPKSG
-679 NSDMDKFLKEFNESE
+679 NTEIDDYLKEI
-694 SDVSNEG
+694 SNENG
-701 DEDQED
+701 EDSED